1 MMATIALTTSSR
13 SRSHRSGCDRGAT
26 HRAPPREPV
35 ALSRVVWG
43 RADGLPGVHRGCRRP
58 LLGGEIWER
67 EVVVLEPRVRLGDLD
82 EVRVAHLTELAGVGA
97 LELDLRG
104 DAHLHEP
111 LREREDDPRHPPGPE
126 EADDDVDHLGAEL
139 PDVAVEETL
148 HRAGDAVP
156 ARSGIG

>member
-1 MMATIALTTSSR
+1 PSSRVWGWRWATLLPPPPPRSR
-13 SRSHRSGCDRGAT
+13 SRGAGGGRGAT
-26 HRAPPREPV
+26 RRAPPREPV

-111 LREREDDPRHPPGPE
+111 LREREDDPRHPPGP
-126 EADDDVDHLGAEL
+126 
-139 PDVAVEETL
+139 
-148 HRAGDAVP
+148 
-156 ARSGIG
+156 